1 MPIKNLLAL
10 LLLLLFQGC
19 DDYQQM
25 TKQTPTFANLLNI
38 TKAIERVVRSEGS
51 ISDAEAEAIIS
62 IVTRFDSWGGGIIFR
77 ARRDAEFSYI
87 VVSLG
92 RDGKLDVDDIDV
104 YFELP
109 QEDIYHQFDRD
120 IVFRDGKPVTLASHK

>member
-1 MPIKNLLAL
+1 MPIKNVRAL
-10 LLLLLFQGC
+10 LLVLLFLGC

-38 TKAIERVVRSEGS
+38 TKAIERVVKSKGS
-51 ISDAEAEAIIS
+51 ISDAKAEAIINT
-62 IVTRFDSWGGGIIFR
+62 VTRLDSWGGDIIFR
-77 ARRDAEFSYI
+77 ARRGAGFSYI

-92 RDGKLDVDDIDV
+92 RDRRLDVDDIDV